1 MFISNL
7 FKGGAPGATVTVLNS
22 DDNGS
27 GNAFSG
33 VVGDVKYLAPRPGT
47 GRGATLTATAAQA
60 KVRWSGSDVLGTIA
74 SGNVRYDRSYRRI
87 AAYPSAPILLNQWR
101 DAVVPGNSAQI
112 RLKSDGFI
120 DILDSAGTISSTSS
134 SAIPLNK
141 VIRIESKVTFSA
153 SVGQIEVR
161 FYWNDGV
168 DFHGYNSKIPSMTMV
183 TAATINTRGTADE
196 VNYGIASSN
205 PSYSMEMYGLAVSDT
220 GWIGPFDCPTKYI
233 LLGSWIPMPQMT
245 LL

>member
-7 FKGGAPGATVTVLNS
+7 FRGDAPGATVTVLNS

-33 VVGDVKYLAPRPGT
+33 VVGDVKYLASRPGT
-47 GRGATLTATAAQA
+47 GRGVTLTATAAQA
-60 KVRWSGSDVLGTIA
+60 KVRWSGSDVLGAIA
-74 SGNVRYDRSYRRI
+74 SGAIRYDRTYRRI
-87 AAYPSAPILLNQWR
+87 AAYPSAPILINQWR

-112 RLKSDGFI
+112 RLKSDGFVEVM
-120 DILDSAGTISSTSS
+120 DSTGAVVATSS

-141 VIRIESKVTFSA
+141 IIRIESKVTFSA
-153 SVGQIEVR
+153 TTGQVEVR

-168 DFHGYNSKIPSMTMV
+168 DFHGYNSKTPSMTMI

-196 VNYGIASSN
+196 ANYGIATSI
-205 PSYSMEMYGLAVSDT
+205 PAYSMEMYGLAVSDT
-220 GWIGPFDCPTKYI
+220 GWIGPFDCPTKYVF
-233 LLGSWIPMPQMT
+233 LGSWIPMPQMT